1 MKKTL
6 IVIAFAAA
14 SLPMFAAHQ
23 ATGQTAPATNPPAAN
38 STAKPAVKTK
48 KHVKKTS
55 KKVATKNTSATAPVA
70 K

>member
-6 IVIAFAAA
+6 IAIAFAAA
-14 SLPMFAAHQ
+14 SLPMFAAPQ
-23 ATGQTAPATNPPAAN
+23 ATGQTAPATNPPAA
-38 STAKPAVKTK
+38 TKPAVKTK

-55 KKVATKNTSATAPVA
+55 KKVAPKQNSSATAPVA

>member
-38 STAKPAVKTK
+38 STAKPAVKKAAPATK
-48 KHVKKTS
+48 KAAPKKT
-55 KKVATKNTSATAPVA
+55 A
-70 K
+70 